1 MKTNLLQKNIPKG
14 WGNYTLESLVDIYN
28 GKTPLRSRNEFWDNG
43 VIPWFTIEDLRRQ
56 GREISNTSQKIT
68 NEAVKK
74 TGIKIL
80 PKNTVL
86 ICCTASVGECA
97 FSTIELATNQ
107 QFNGLVVKNSKIL
120 NEKFLYYIISSFDS
134 HIRSLAGTTTFGF
147 VSVGKLGSVKV
158 LIPTIF
164 DQKKIAEILSS
175 VDEEIKKVDDLISKT
190 EELKKGLMT
199 ELFTKGI
206 GHKKF
211 KKTKIGVIPE
221 DWGVVNLSE
230 IGSNTIGL
238 TYSPKDV
245 VSDGGVL
252 VFRSSNIFGNRIKYG
267 DNVYVKKEI
276 PNHLITKRGDILLCT
291 RNGSRNLIGKNAYI
305 DTESEGNSFG
315 AFMSVYRTQYSK
327 FVFQFFQSKFF
338 KDQVNQYLGATINQI
353 TTKSLNS
360 FLLPLP
366 SMEEQDKITRILI
379 SFDEK
384 LETNK
389 KLKEKLIHL
398 KKGLMSDLLS
408 GKVRVIK

>member
-1 MKTNLLQKNIPKG
+1 MTSMKITLSQKNTPKG
-14 WGNYTLESLVDIYN
+14 WTNSTIGIMCNVDYGTRVVKSRIIPGVYDVYGGG
-28 GKTPLRSRNEFWDNG
+28 GKTFSLNEFNRENC
-43 VIPWFTIEDLRRQ
+43 VIVSRFAMSANCARK
-56 GREISNTSQKIT
+56 ISGKFFLNDSGLSLSVVDTSKIVQDYVNYFLLANQKIIYSLGRGAAQK
-68 NEAVKK
+68 NLNIDDFKK
-74 TGIKIL
+74 IDIL
-80 PKNTVL
+80 VP
-86 ICCTASVGECA
+86 S
-97 FSTIELATNQ
+97 
-107 QFNGLVVKNSKIL
+107 L
-120 NEKFLYYIISSFDS
+120 NE
-134 HIRSLAGTTTFGF
+134 
-147 VSVGKLGSVKV
+147 
-158 LIPTIF
+158 
-164 DQKKIAEILSS
+164 QKKIAEILSS
-175 VDEEIKKVDDLISKT
+175 VDEEIQKVDELILKT
-190 EELKKGLMT
+190 EKLKKCLVI

-221 DWGVVNLSE
+221 DWGVANLSE

-389 KLKEKLIHL
+389 KLKEKLIQL